1 MAKKNNGVNF
11 LEVNGLTGL
20 VRDMNSS
27 VVEQGDQKKEDVTKQ
42 KESVKKKD
50 ENEKKP
56 SDKKT
61 KAQNVD
67 EGILWDNFI
76 ENVTM
81 YKANPTKG
89 TAVWLDEEIIA
100 SLQLLKNGS
109 IKAPVRAIAN
119 AIIRAFIDA
128 NIENCKKNTRK
139 VSGLF

>member
-1 MAKKNNGVNF
+1 MAKKGNGVNF
-11 LEVNGLTGL
+11 LEVNGLNDI
-20 VRDMNSS
+20 VRSMNGS
-27 VVEQGDQKKEDVTKQ
+27 VVQQDDQDQGDVTVQGKQGKIKEGGGKRA
-42 KESVKKKD
+42 
-50 ENEKKP
+50 

-61 KAQNVD
+61 NAQKAED
-67 EGILWDNFI
+67 GILWDNFI
-76 ENVTM
+76 GNVGM

-89 TAVWLDEEIIA
+89 QAVWLDEDIIA
-100 SLQLLKNGS
+100 SLQQLKNGA